1 MDIVIQPASLDLA
14 DSFRQALDVVAR
26 EHRYLIFQE
35 APPLESTRKFIA
47 QVLAKG
53 WSQFYAL
60 HDGKVV
66 GWCDVV
72 RDERPDRA
80 HIGRLGIGILPEYR
94 GQKIGAR
101 LLAAAIADAFQ
112 KGITRIE
119 LEVFAANAR
128 AIALYRKFGFVEEG
142 RKRQA
147 RCLNGVS
154 EDSLCM
160 ALLKAEAPAATCRD
174 PIQSG
179 NGKSDGERG

>member
-1 MDIVIQPASLDLA
+1 MDIVIQPASLELA

-35 APPLESTRKFIA
+35 APPVESTRNFIA

-53 WSQFYAL
+53 WSQFYAVR
-60 HDGKVV
+60 GSQVV

-72 RDERPDRA
+72 RDERPGRT
-80 HIGRLGIGILPEYR
+80 HIGRLGIGILPDYR
-94 GQKIGAR
+94 GRKIGAR
-101 LLAAAIADAFQ
+101 LLAATVADAFQ
-112 KGITRIE
+112 KGMTRIE

-147 RCLNGVS
+147 RCLDGVH
-154 EDSLCM
+154 EDSILM
-160 ALLKAEAPAATCRD
+160 ALFRSVAY
-174 PIQSG
+174 
-179 NGKSDGERG
+179 

>member
-1 MDIVIQPASLDLA
+1 MNIVIQPASLDLA
-14 DSFRQALDVVAR
+14 DSFRQALGVVAR
-26 EHRYLIFQE
+26 EHRYLIVQD
-35 APPLESTRKFIA
+35 APSVESTRKFIA

-53 WSQFYAL
+53 WSQFYAVRA
-60 HDGKVV
+60 GQVV

-72 RDERPDRA
+72 RDERPGMT
-80 HIGRLGIGILPEYR
+80 HIGRLGIGIVPEYR
-94 GQKIGAR
+94 GRKIGAR

-112 KGITRIE
+112 KGLIRIE

-147 RCLNGVS
+147 RCLDGVS

>member
-1 MDIVIQPASLDLA
+1 MDIVIQPASHDLA
-14 DSFRQALDVVAR
+14 DGFWRALDVVAR

-53 WSQFYAL
+53 WSQFYAVR
-60 HDGKVV
+60 GSQVV

-101 LLAAAIADAFQ
+101 LLAATIAEAFE
-112 KGITRIE
+112 KGLTRIE
-119 LEVFAANAR
+119 LEVYAGNAR
-128 AIALYRKFGFVEEG
+128 AIALYKKFGFSEEG

-147 RCLNGVS
+147 RCLDGNYD
-154 EDSLCM
+154 DSILM
-160 ALLKAEAPAATCRD
+160 ALLKTEAPFATCRD
-174 PIQSG
+174 PFQAG
-179 NGKSDGERG
+179 NGKSDGGYG

>member
-14 DSFRQALDVVAR
+14 DGFWRALDVVAR
-26 EHRYLIFQE
+26 EHLYLIFQE

-53 WSQFYAL
+53 WSQFYAVR
-60 HDGKVV
+60 GSQVV

-72 RDERPDRA
+72 RDERPGRT
-80 HIGRLGIGILPEYR
+80 HVGRLGIGILPEYR

-101 LLAAAIADAFQ
+101 LLAATIADAFE
-112 KGITRIE
+112 KGLARIE

-128 AIALYRKFGFVEEG
+128 ALALYKKFGFVEEG
-142 RKRQA
+142 RKRHA
-147 RCLNGVS
+147 RCLDGVL

-160 ALLKAEAPAATCRD
+160 ALLRAEAPASIFVTASS
-174 PIQSG
+174 PQPQ
-179 NGKSDGERG
+179 

>member
-14 DSFRQALDVVAR
+14 DGFWRALDVVAR

-101 LLAAAIADAFQ
+101 LLAATIADAFE
-112 KGITRIE
+112 KGLTRID
-119 LEVFAANAR
+119 LEVYAGNAR
-128 AIALYRKFGFVEEG
+128 AIALYKKFGVVDEG
-142 RKRQA
+142 RKRHA
-147 RCLNGVS
+147 RCLDGVP
-154 EDSLCM
+154 EDSILM
-160 ALLKAEAPAATCRD
+160 ALLKTEAPQAICA
-174 PIQSG
+174 S
-179 NGKSDGERG
+179 KSNPAENEESP

>member
-1 MDIVIQPASLDLA
+1 MDIVIQPATLDMA

-35 APPLESTRKFIA
+35 APPLASTRNFIS

-72 RDERPDRA
+72 RDERPGMT
-80 HIGRLGIGILPEYR
+80 HVGRLGIGLLPEFR

-101 LLAAAIADAFQ
+101 LLAATIADAFQ
-112 KGITRIE
+112 KGLTRIE
-119 LEVFAANAR
+119 LEVFAANER
-128 AIALYRKFGFVEEG
+128 AFALYRKFGFVEEG

-147 RCLNGVS
+147 RCLDGVC
-154 EDSLCM
+154 EDSICM
-160 ALLKAEAPAATCRD
+160 ALLKTDDCAPLLRV
-174 PIQSG
+174 Q
-179 NGKSDGERG
+179 

>member
-1 MDIVIQPASLDLA
+1 MEIDIQPASLELA

-26 EHRYLIFQE
+26 EHRYLIFQK
-35 APPLESTRKFIA
+35 APPVESTRNFIA

-60 HDGKVV
+60 RDGQVV

-72 RDERPDRA
+72 RDERPGLT

-94 GQKIGAR
+94 GRKIGAR
-101 LLAAAIADAFQ
+101 LLAATIADAFQ
-112 KGITRIE
+112 KGIARIE

-128 AIALYRKFGFVEEG
+128 AIALYKKFGFVEEG

-147 RCLNGVS
+147 RCLDGVY
-154 EDSLCM
+154 EDSICM
-160 ALLKAEAPAATCRD
+160 ALIKADAPPTA
-174 PIQSG
+174 
-179 NGKSDGERG
+179 

>member
-1 MDIVIQPASLDLA
+1 MDIAIQPASLDLA
-14 DSFRQALDVVAR
+14 DGFWRALDVVAR

-72 RDERPDRA
+72 RHERPGMAR
-80 HIGRLGIGILPEYR
+80 IGRLGIGILPEFR
-94 GQKIGAR
+94 GQKIGPR
-101 LLAAAIADAFQ
+101 LLAATIADAFE
-112 KGITRIE
+112 KGIARIE
-119 LEVFAANAR
+119 LEVFATNAR
-128 AIALYRKFGFVEEG
+128 AIALYKKFGFVEEG

-147 RCLNGVS
+147 RCRDGVP

-160 ALLKAEAPAATCRD
+160 ALLKAEAQASIFTTESSPHPA
-174 PIQSG
+174 
-179 NGKSDGERG
+179 